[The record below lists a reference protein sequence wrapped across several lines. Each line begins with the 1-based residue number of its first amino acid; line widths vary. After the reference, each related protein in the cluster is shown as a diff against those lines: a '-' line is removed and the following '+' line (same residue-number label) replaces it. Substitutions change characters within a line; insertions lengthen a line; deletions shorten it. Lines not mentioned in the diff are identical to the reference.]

1 MRAREATMLDRRNES
16 PRARGIA
23 KTWMLVSLATA
34 LAGLGGC
41 ATKPFSYLDSE
52 RWSRVEMN
60 TYDTFIVSIDGRSPG
75 HRSRIVVDPGP
86 HHIVFQTL
94 PAAGFTYSP
103 QKALDMDID
112 PCVRYWFEARRANRL
127 QQDYEPRVN
136 HTEPI
141 AGCAAPS
148 KATG

>member
-1 MRAREATMLDRRNES
+1 MLDRRNES
-16 PRARGIA
+16 PLTGGIA
-23 KTWMLVSLATA
+23 KTLTLMSLVAALAA
-34 LAGLGGC
+34 LAGC
-41 ATKPFSYLDSE
+41 APAKPFSYLDSE
-52 RWSRVEMN
+52 RWKRVEMD
-60 TYDTFIVSIDGRSPG
+60 TYDTFIVSVDGRSSG
-75 HRSRIVVDPGP
+75 YRSRILVDPGR

-103 QKALDMDID
+103 QKALDIDIE
-112 PCVRYWFEARRANRL
+112 PCVRYWFEAKRTNRL

-141 AGCAAPS
+141 AGCVAPS